1 MIDLYGVWFVSE
13 IERVLK
19 FRRESWVEMQKL
31 MESLYNNK
39 NKSSKMVNVNS
50 QKTAVSPLMI
60 KYLSSNSA
68 SNSSSSSR
76 SRSSRDPFSPL
87 SCSSNCNSPLSGV
100 FDEDDVLVMDG
111 ISVNSPPS
119 GSNIADFYKTEL
131 CRSWEDLGKCRF
143 SVKCQVTYKLFEK
156 VLNEIIFIFFG
167 KLWMA

>member
-1 MIDLYGVWFVSE
+1 
-13 IERVLK
+13 
-19 FRRESWVEMQKL
+19 MQKL

-87 SCSSNCNSPLSGV
+87 SCSGNCNSPLSGV

-143 SVKCQVTYKLFEK
+143 GVKCQVTYKLFEK

-167 KLWMA
+167 KL